1 MLRRRR
7 LMAALHAMIIS
18 RRRLLLVV
26 IMFGWRY
33 LFVTSS
39 ITNVWWMPNTV
50 CSPANAAADD
60 TADAAAAT
68 TPANAAGAGFHER

>member
-1 MLRRRR
+1 
-7 LMAALHAMIIS
+7 MATLQAMIIS
-18 RRRLLLVV
+18 RRRLLLI
-26 IMFGWRY
+26 IMFGWGH

-50 CSPANAAADD
+50 CSPANAAAATDD